1 MKKQDYINHFRSV
14 RYSKTIS
21 DTSTYCGLCE
31 LCRQPS
37 TKLKFSE
44 SPGALFCKIKQF
56 QYETLSKLKMAS
68 IDKYT
73 LCTGV
78 ILNEKKKS
86 IFGRNSLL
94 QSSRNKTIIDIPQ
107 FLFDVLR
114 TLRRLHDEELNN
126 NECFLYLTKNLN
138 VRNVKINAILDFAI
152 SSQMNKSIVNHIQT
166 LNAFQCFSLIIT
178 FLNRLPSPIWKLS
191 RTFSAILFSESFNQL
206 PLTKEEVSEKKWEII
221 ETVNDADLVHF
232 KEATFHKL
240 DEIINKMLG
249 LNDLH
254 MSRNEQITCKRTF
267 FYALQRD
274 LANQKPKL
282 RRNILKIILRCFK
295 FEVIQLIYKTFLE
308 RQYRHEIKDEIL
320 LKEISIEH
328 FSMLANC
335 CAPVMLRLPSKVDSR
350 ANRIRI
356 FKVILWNMDSQ
367 YLYYSDNE
375 EFGRKVTCHNRCP
388 CGYGNSSSYSGNLQR

>member
-1 MKKQDYINHFRSV
+1 MEKQEYMNRFRSP
-14 RYSKTIS
+14 RSFEANT
-21 DTSTYCGLCE
+21 DTSTFCGRCKLC
-31 LCRQPS
+31 LPPS
-37 TKLKFSE
+37 TKSKFSE
-44 SPGALFCKIKQF
+44 PPGALFCKLKQF
-56 QYETLSKLKMAS
+56 QYETLSKLNMVS

-78 ILNEKKKS
+78 ILDEKKMS
-86 IFGRNSLL
+86 PFGRYSLL
-94 QSSRNKTIIDIPQ
+94 QSSRKKTTIDIPH
-107 FLFDVLR
+107 FLYAVLR

-126 NECFLYLTKNLN
+126 NECFMYLIKNLN
-138 VRNVKINAILDFAI
+138 VRNGKINKILDCATSLQI
-152 SSQMNKSIVNHIQT
+152 NKSIFNHIQT
-166 LNAFQCFSLIIT
+166 FSAFQCFSLIIT
-178 FLNRLPSPIWKLS
+178 FLNRLPSPIWKVS
-191 RTFSAILFSESFNQL
+191 RAFFAVLFSESFNQL
-206 PLTKEEVSEKKWEII
+206 PLTQEEVSEKEWEII
-221 ETVNDADLVHF
+221 ETVNDADLVHS

-274 LANQKPKL
+274 LARQKPKL

-295 FEVIQLIYKTFLE
+295 FEITKLIYKTFLD

-328 FSMLANC
+328 YSMLANC

-350 ANRIRI
+350 ANRIKI
-356 FKVILWNMDSQ
+356 LKVILWNMESQ
-367 YLYYSDNE
+367 YLYYSGNE

-388 CGYGNSSSYSGNLQR
+388 CGYGNSSSHSGNL